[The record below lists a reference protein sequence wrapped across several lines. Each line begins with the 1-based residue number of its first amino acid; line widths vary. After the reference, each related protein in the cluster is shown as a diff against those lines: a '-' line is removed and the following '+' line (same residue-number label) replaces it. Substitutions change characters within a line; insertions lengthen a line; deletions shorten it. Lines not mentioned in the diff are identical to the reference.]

1 MATESVKILIE
12 AEDQA
17 SAKIAEA
24 SKKIEGTVKATKDL
38 TKNAKSSTEIFGS
51 LAGALGGTEIGSFAN
66 QIGGLTGKL
75 GEFSEIQ
82 KAGGAGSLAFK
93 AGLVG
98 VAGVIGFQVGNAIGN
113 AIFQTEKW
121 TEALKTATDESK
133 RLESVASNLRGER
146 FQDTRADIELIRDPE
161 KKQAEY
167 KKLLDELKTNI
178 VGVEGQVRGSKKA
191 VDEWAAA
198 WQITG
203 DRKGFAEQAKL
214 QLDQD
219 KERLKQLQE
228 QQKEIQRLIGIEAER
243 EKTRQQNASLD
254 ADQKYLEG
262 LDKQLSMLQAIKEDS
277 QIDFGN
283 VSNVERLQKEI
294 QLLEEQK
301 DGLAALREQ
310 VKQSTS
316 GVVVEEV
323 AATLSE
329 EDEKKKAEV
338 EKQLQF
344 ANQRISE
351 LTEKRALATSQ
362 ADVSSIAQGLALYE
376 KERDALQ
383 QINQQLA
390 ARATGAV
397 VGIDA
402 AKEAEAKLVAIKL
415 IEKQTELERLQRE
428 EKKAALKE
436 IADLEFNSVMA
447 AEKAFIAER
456 DRLAEQKVL
465 LEQGA
470 EAAHA
475 MRLAKQGIAEEDA
488 KSFAAQQAELDNQKQ
503 VQEKMKA
510 RETAQPLQAV
520 SSRFLTRGPVDD
532 KMLDVAKSQLKVQQE
547 QLAELKKP
555 KPEGPKMRDV
565 RLVEVG

>member
-17 SAKIAEA
+17 SAKIAAA
-24 SKKIEGTVKATKDL
+24 SKEVENRIKNIKDVGGKAK
-38 TKNAKSSTEIFGS
+38 ASTEFIGTLVGS
-51 LAGALGGTEIGSFAN
+51 LGGSEIAGFAS
-66 QIGGLTGKL
+66 QLGGLTEKVSA
-75 GEFSEIQ
+75 FSEVQ
-82 KAGGAGSLAFK
+82 KAGGAGALAFK
-93 AGLVG
+93 AGLVAA
-98 VAGVIGFQVGNAIGN
+98 AGAIAFQIGN
-113 AIFQTEKW
+113 ALGNVIFQTEKW
-121 TEALKTATDESK
+121 TEALKKATDESK
-133 RLESVASNLRGER
+133 KLEAAAASLRSER
-146 FQDTRADIELIRDPE
+146 FSDTQADIELIRDPE
-161 KKQAEY
+161 KKRAEY
-167 KKLLDELKTNI
+167 EKLLGDLKTNI
-178 VGVEGQVRGSKKA
+178 VGVEGQVRSSQKA
-191 VDEWAAA
+191 VQEWDEA

-203 DRKGFAEQAKL
+203 DRKGFAEQSKL
-214 QLDQD
+214 QLEQD

-243 EKTRQQNASLD
+243 EKLRQQNASLD

-262 LDKQLSMLQAIKEDS
+262 LDKQLSMLQAIKEDGKIELGS
-277 QIDFGN
+277 G
-283 VSNVERLQKEI
+283 SNIERLQKEI
-294 QLLEEQK
+294 ELLEKQK
-301 DGLAALREQ
+301 DGIAAIREQ
-310 VKQSTS
+310 ARQSTS
-316 GVVVEEV
+316 GIVIEAPEGNPRP
-323 AATLSE
+323 
-329 EDEKKKAEV
+329 
-338 EKQLQF
+338 Q
-344 ANQRISE
+344 
-351 LTEKRALATSQ
+351 
-362 ADVSSIAQGLALYE
+362 
-376 KERDALQ
+376 
-383 QINQQLA
+383 
-390 ARATGAV
+390 
-397 VGIDA
+397 IDA

-436 IADLEFNSVMA
+436 IADMEFNATMA

-475 MRLAKQGIAEEDA
+475 MRLAKQGLSEEDA
-488 KSFAAQQAELDNQKQ
+488 KSFASQQAELDNQKQ

-510 RETAQPLQAV
+510 RESAQPLQAV

-532 KMLDVAKSQLKVQQE
+532 KMLDVAKTQLKVQQE